1 MNCTVCN
8 SNKTQIRF
16 KKNEYKIL
24 RCLECHHLFTEFS
37 PTLKEINEIY
47 SDDYFFKGGAGYED
61 YTLERGMLIKR
72 GEYYANKISRFLPPG
87 EILDVGA
94 AAGFILKGFEN
105 KGWKGM
111 GIEPNS
117 NMAEYGRDKIGVKIQ
132 KGTIETTDLTQK
144 FDLVI
149 MIQVIA
155 HIYDLGMAI
164 RRIHEY
170 LKPNGFVLIE
180 TWNKD
185 SLTAKALGRYWH
197 EYSPPGTL
205 NFFSKRTLDKF
216 MVQNGFSKMAGGRP
230 KKSIHSKHAKSLI
243 MHKMAESNLLKR
255 FKGITSLIPG
265 NMILPYPSED
275 LFWALYRKN

>member
-117 NMAEYGRDKIGVKIQ
+117 NLAEYGRDKIGVKIQ